1 VYLPRRNHTTE
12 GTKRLIVTLIEFVFN
27 LFSSCL
33 GETFYTCIVWFVFNF
48 SSIILIMKLLR
59 HLKEPVC
66 QKSYSHWSDQYIGKC
81 LKAGNKH
88 GFKKSRCDFT
98 ESGFCGDLSGSAW
111 FTAVIS
117 ANTHIHEL
125 MCQGIILQP
134 LLMRA
139 ARMRSP
145 FQRCRMLPA
154 PPAPSAKL
162 WDKPWQKDSFSQ
174 INSKSRISATRG

>member
-1 VYLPRRNHTTE
+1 MSFIHKYKKDARAGCKLLLLHHRQTWMQPSCDCIKTIIIERLAETFFLINKKLFPSI
-12 GTKRLIVTLIEFVFN
+12 KRLQASLRNKAWITWRRKLLSGKFSFN

-98 ESGFCGDLSGSAW
+98 ES
-111 FTAVIS
+111 
-117 ANTHIHEL
+117 E
-125 MCQGIILQP
+125 
-134 LLMRA
+134 
-139 ARMRSP
+139 
-145 FQRCRMLPA
+145 
-154 PPAPSAKL
+154 
-162 WDKPWQKDSFSQ
+162 
-174 INSKSRISATRG
+174 